1 MAQVK
6 NCHECVKWMLS
17 PPRKMPKDFSL
28 LGFTNL
34 KSYAIIL
41 YAVKRYA
48 PVAQLDRALDSDSKG
63 RWFDSSRAYQEASA
77 VMSRCFFV
85 SLRSL
90 LRKVTATRAPSACFL
105 IVFPI

>member
-1 MAQVK
+1 
-6 NCHECVKWMLS
+6 
-17 PPRKMPKDFSL
+17 MPKDFSL

-63 RWFDSSRAYQEASA
+63 RWFDSSRAYHKIQT
-77 VMSRCFFV
+77 V
-85 SLRSL
+85 
-90 LRKVTATRAPSACFL
+90 
-105 IVFPI
+105 